1 MDGLTLSTM
10 EYQMSEE
17 LFLFGIALGI
27 VAILAS
33 FITIGFK
40 EKHGEK

>member
-1 MDGLTLSTM
+1 
-10 EYQMSEE
+10 MSEE

-40 EKHGEK
+40 EKQ

>member
-1 MDGLTLSTM
+1 MIVDEGHV
-10 EYQMSEE
+10 

-33 FITIGFK
+33 FITIGFE
-40 EKHGEK
+40 EKHGEKSE

>member
-1 MDGLTLSTM
+1 
-10 EYQMSEE
+10 MSEE

-27 VAILAS
+27 ALILAS

-40 EKHGEK
+40 ENTHSDK

>member
-40 EKHGEK
+40 E

>member
-1 MDGLTLSTM
+1 
-10 EYQMSEE
+10 MSSEG

-27 VAILAS
+27 VAILGC

-40 EKHGEK
+40 EKHGEKS

>member
-1 MDGLTLSTM
+1 M
-10 EYQMSEE
+10 EYQMTQE

-27 VAILAS
+27 ALILSS

-40 EKHGEK
+40 EKHGEKSDK

>member
-1 MDGLTLSTM
+1 M
-10 EYQMSEE
+10 EREQGERMTQE

-40 EKHGEK
+40 EKHGEKSDK

>member
-1 MDGLTLSTM
+1 
-10 EYQMSEE
+10 MSEE

-27 VAILAS
+27 AAILAS

-40 EKHGEK
+40 ERHGNIDRKD

>member
-1 MDGLTLSTM
+1 MT
-10 EYQMSEE
+10 QE

-40 EKHGEK
+40 EKHGHK